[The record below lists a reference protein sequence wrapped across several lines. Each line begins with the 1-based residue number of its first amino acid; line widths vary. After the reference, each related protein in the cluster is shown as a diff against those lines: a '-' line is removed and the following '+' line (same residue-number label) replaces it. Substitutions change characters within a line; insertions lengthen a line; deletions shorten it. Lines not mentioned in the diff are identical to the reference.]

1 MTESTHPNV
10 HVLQHPVLQHHLST
24 LRKKETR
31 PTEFR
36 RLMAEMSKLMAFEV
50 TRDHSLQTLSIETPF
65 ETMDA
70 PFLEQ
75 RMVVVSIMR
84 AGNGML
90 DGVLQVL
97 PNAGAGHIGIYRD
110 KFVKSTIEYY
120 FRLPNDVEG
129 KSVLLLDPLLASGN
143 TAVAA
148 ISRLKQYGVGPI
160 CFVCFLAAPEGIQAV
175 REEHPDTPIYCLSVE
190 RQLNEK
196 GYILPGLGDAGDRL
210 YNTV

>member
-1 MTESTHPNV
+1 MGESSFQNV
-10 HVLQHPVLQHHLST
+10 HVIHHPVLQHHLST

-36 RLMAEMSKLMAFEV
+36 RLMAEMSKLMAFEI
-50 TRDHSLQTLSIETPF
+50 TRDQSVASLPIETPF
-65 ETMDA
+65 EPMAA

-75 RMVVVSIMR
+75 RMLVVCIMR

-110 KFVKSTIEYY
+110 KFVNSTVEYY

-129 KSVLLLDPLLASGN
+129 RSVLLLDPLLASGA

-148 ISRLKQYGVGPI
+148 ISRLKQYGVGGI
-160 CFVCFLAAPEGIQAV
+160 RFLCFLAAPEGIRAV
-175 REEHPDTPIYCLSVE
+175 EAEHPDTPIHCLSVE
-190 RQLNEK
+190 RGLNAD
-196 GYILPGLGDAGDRL
+196 GYILPGLGDAGERL

>member
-90 DGVLQVL
+90 DGV
-97 PNAGAGHIGIYRD
+97 
-110 KFVKSTIEYY
+110 
-120 FRLPNDVEG
+120 
-129 KSVLLLDPLLASGN
+129 
-143 TAVAA
+143 
-148 ISRLKQYGVGPI
+148 SR
-160 CFVCFLAAPEGIQAV
+160 
-175 REEHPDTPIYCLSVE
+175 
-190 RQLNEK
+190 
-196 GYILPGLGDAGDRL
+196 
-210 YNTV
+210 